1 MENTRIRQ
9 PSRFC
14 RATWL
19 MIAFV
24 ACLPGEQDAVA
35 HSSSLQAGPERS
47 FPCPVTA
54 PNLKTYT
61 EAELAPLHGRRGWM
75 TTTAPDGT
83 RTTVES
89 SLGNHGNAAL
99 STVLWPEGKV
109 VFKPGGAGFVL
120 ENGALSMKFPWWR
133 LVRGRLTIEG
143 RRLDGP
149 APPLRAWIPD
159 GYGEIGFQATAL
171 IFPTPGCWEVTGRV
185 AKQSLTFV
193 TLVERIGNGP
203 GR

>member
-1 MENTRIRQ
+1 MEISRMRQ
-9 PSRFC
+9 PSRF
-14 RATWL
+14 RRGIGL
-19 MIAFV
+19 LIVLV
-24 ACLPGEQDAVA
+24 ACLVWGPDAIRQ
-35 HSSSLQAGPERS
+35 SSPLQAGPERS
-47 FPCPVTA
+47 FSCQVTA

-99 STVLWPEGKV
+99 STALWPEGKV
-109 VFKPGGAGFVL
+109 VFNPGGAGFVL

-149 APPLRAWIPD
+149 APPLRARIPD
-159 GYGEIGFQATAL
+159 GYGEIGFQSTAL

-185 AKQSLTFV
+185 GDQSLTFV
-193 TLVERIGNGP
+193 TLVEKIGNGP